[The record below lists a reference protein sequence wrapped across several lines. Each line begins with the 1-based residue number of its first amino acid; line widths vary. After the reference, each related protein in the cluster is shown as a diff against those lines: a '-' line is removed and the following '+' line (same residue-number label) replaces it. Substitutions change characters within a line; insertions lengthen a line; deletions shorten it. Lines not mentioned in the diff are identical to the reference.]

1 MNERIKELAEQSQ
14 KVVGH
19 TDGGYTEIKAL
30 DQEKFAKLIVQDC
43 CQAVERRY
51 KYSNGTPVSFWEM
64 SQDVQDLLKEHF
76 GFKEWEM
83 K

>member
-30 DQEKFAKLIVQDC
+30 DQEKFAKLIIEECGRALNPMLRDM
-43 CQAVERRY
+43 
-51 KYSNGTPVSFWEM
+51 VSRGRAAE
-64 SQDVQDLLKEHF
+64 LIKEHF
-76 GFKEWEM
+76 GVKE
-83 K
+83 